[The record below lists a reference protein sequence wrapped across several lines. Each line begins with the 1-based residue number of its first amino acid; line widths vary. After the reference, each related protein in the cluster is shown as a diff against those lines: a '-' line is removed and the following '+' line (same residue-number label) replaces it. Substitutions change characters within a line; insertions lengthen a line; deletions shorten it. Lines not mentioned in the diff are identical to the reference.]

1 MRVGRLVSNRRHGES
16 ATWRIGD
23 VAIRRYGDTA
33 KPRRQTAKPRIT
45 PHVRAAQHRASGRG
59 AQRCGG
65 GIVRLPRHG
74 AARRGTIARML
85 EPPNTAR
92 PMLRRAAG
100 MRLLRRPPCDPKY

>member
-1 MRVGRLVSNRRHGES
+1 MAIRRY
-16 ATWRIGD
+16 GD
-23 VAIRRYGDTA
+23 TAIRRYGDTA